1 MLRIMLLQTRI
12 SATDVP
18 VEDTTVEINTLI
30 WQTIPAKEKP
40 CAKNEVLL
48 SPLPPKRRVLLLLVV
63 NLRRLLS
70 PLPFSS
76 YLRIIPSLLFH
87 RSLVVGLL

>member
-12 SATDVP
+12 STTDVL
-18 VEDTTVEINTLI
+18 VEDTTIEINTLI
-30 WQTIPAKEKP
+30 WQAIPAKEKA
-40 CAKNEVLL
+40 CTKNEVLL

-63 NLRRLLS
+63 NLMRLLS